1 MPEEDNNLKFFEEPL
16 FVNLLLFVISLTLV
30 IFKLIFAFLTNS
42 LALQAD
48 AFDAITDIVMYITA
62 FIGILFT
69 KKKPNK
75 KFPYGYY
82 KIENIIS
89 LIISILIF
97 ITALNIIF
105 QAFSDIINFVSGNPK
120 VIHFQLYIFI
130 FLIISFMISIFLV
143 LYLKLISKKT
153 GSPII
158 ESEANEKLFDIFI
171 SFSVLIGFIGV
182 LFNCYILDS
191 VIGLIIAGFIF
202 KGGYDI
208 FIKSTKTLLDAVIDF
223 EERTELYN
231 LIEQIPKIKKIDNM
245 EIRSYGKFIFLEVE
259 ISLNKNFPL
268 FQVNALKNDLTRKIK
283 EKFPSIFKLIIIVKS
298 QDKKIIKIAVP
309 LKNNRGLDS
318 IISNHFGESPFFG
331 FLEFQEG
338 NLSTSEIISNKFAHE
353 EKRKGILISE
363 WLIAKKIDGLI
374 LKEVLKKGPSLIFN
388 NSFIEV
394 TLSDLENFGEII
406 QNEKEKLRKEE

>member
-16 FVNLLLFVISLTLV
+16 FVNLLLFIISLTLV

-48 AFDAITDIVMYITA
+48 AFDAITDIVMYVTA

-105 QAFSDIINFVSGNPK
+105 QAFSDINNFMSGNPK
-120 VIHFQLYIFI
+120 VIHFESYIFI

-143 LYLKLISKKT
+143 IYLKLISKKT

-158 ESEANEKLFDIFI
+158 ESEANEKLYDVFI
-171 SFSVLIGFIGV
+171 SLSVLIGFIGV
-182 LFNCYILDS
+182 LFNWYIIDS
-191 VIGLIIAGFIF
+191 VIGLIIAGFII
-202 KGGYDI
+202 KGGYEI
-208 FIKSTKTLLDAVIDF
+208 FIESTKTLLDAVIDF

-245 EIRSYGKFIFLEVE
+245 EIRSYGKFIFLEVD
-259 ISLNKNFPL
+259 ISLSSNFPL
-268 FQVNALKNDLTRKIK
+268 FQVSALKNDLILKIK
-283 EKFPSIFKLIIIVKS
+283 ERFPSIFKIIIIIKG

-309 LKNNRGLDS
+309 LKNNQGLS
-318 IISNHFGESPFFG
+318 SVVSNHFGESPFFG

-338 NLSTSEIISNKFAHE
+338 ALSTSEIISNKFAHE

-363 WLIAKKIDGLI
+363 WLITEKIDGLI
-374 LKEVLKKGPSLIFN
+374 LKESLKKGPSLILN
-388 NSFIEV
+388 NSFVEV
-394 TLSDLENFGEII
+394 ILTDLENFGEII
-406 QNEKEKLRKEE
+406 HFETEKLSK